1 MKKINY
7 TGKSKQDLVKVLG
20 EKRETLRK
28 LRFGASGSKSRNVK
42 EPKLVKKDIA
52 RIMTELNSSTGST
65 LLTTST
71 LTTSKSNG

>member
-28 LRFGASGSKSRNVK
+28 LRFGASGSKHRNVK
-42 EPKLVKKDIA
+42 ETSIIKKDVA
-52 RIMTELNSSTGST
+52 RIMTELN
-65 LLTTST
+65 
-71 LTTSKSNG
+71 KSNV